1 MRRVRALAGSIVIV
15 FGAAAWPAAQA
26 DVWTIDPNHSSAQFA
41 ARHMLVSTVRGTLG
55 KISGTIQYDGKD
67 VRSISTDVTIDVGG
81 LSTGVDRRDTH
92 LRSADFFDAASHPA
106 ITFKSKRVEP
116 AGEGRFKLVGD
127 LTIRGTTQEVALDVE
142 GPMPVLKS
150 RNQLRTGA
158 SATGRISR
166 KSFGL
171 LWNNLTETGGAIV
184 GDEIQM
190 TIDIEA
196 TKQAAVTP

>member
-26 DVWTIDPNHSSAQFA
+26 EVWTIDPNHSSAQFA

-67 VRSISTDVTIDVGG
+67 VRSIKADVTIDVAG
-81 LSTGVDRRDTH
+81 LNTGVERRDND
-92 LRSADFFDAASHPA
+92 LRSANFFDAANNPT

-116 AGEGRFKLVGD
+116 AGDGRFKLIGD
-127 LTIRGTTQEVALDVE
+127 LTIRGNTHEVALEVE
-142 GPMPVLKS
+142 GPTPVLKN

-158 SATGRISR
+158 TASGRISR